1 MSSMMAAT
9 RSRRNGSGKSLEDR
23 KASNVHKTIEKIKEK
38 SWRGGKGKATST
50 TGSNKEPD
58 DCQGS
63 ELSGPELPYM
73 GIKPLAPAE
82 VVSELEKE
90 SLHREPYEPAND
102 SYQRR
107 FFPTREG
114 AGAEATQSGEPRLYK
129 EPGFKNRAP
138 LQVDERV
145 RDLIKIALQNPIS
158 LTAEDLLNVSEPM
171 RQELKRLVTKS
182 RVEKKT
188 VTFAADTGQMEDKDE
203 EPEVRPAFEREFI
216 LAEGLPD
223 VAYEILEEDQ
233 NGLKKGAIV
242 VGDPV
247 LQYLSTLL
255 PGQQKKEIVVAKES
269 HGLRAV
275 YPLINNVGEVE
286 SLLDGGSQIVS
297 MSREVAV
304 DLEVSWDP
312 DITVQ
317 MESANRSLE
326 RTLGLARNVPFL
338 FGQIRVY
345 LQVHV
350 MENPAYK
357 VLLGRPFDTITESWI
372 KNERDGSQS
381 LTLTDPNTGERCVMH
396 THERG
401 RPPTVLR
408 KPRVQDFRM
417 DSMN

>member
-1 MSSMMAAT
+1 MAAT

-23 KASNVHKTIEKIKEK
+23 KASNVYKTIGKIKEK
-38 SWRGGKGKATST
+38 SWRSGKDRTTSAKE
-50 TGSNKEPD
+50 SNKERD
-58 DCQGS
+58 DRQG
-63 ELSGPELPYM
+63 SGPELPYI
-73 GIKPLAPAE
+73 GIDPLVPAE
-82 VVSELEKE
+82 TRPGVENGSVV
-90 SLHREPYEPAND
+90 
-102 SYQRR
+102 
-107 FFPTREG
+107 
-114 AGAEATQSGEPRLYK
+114 AEEPRLSR

-188 VTFAADTGQMEDKDE
+188 VTFAADVEPRGGIE
-203 EPEVRPAFEREFI
+203 EVPKGLEKLTQEREFI
-216 LAEGLPD
+216 LAERLPD

-233 NGLKKGAIV
+233 DGLKKGAIV

-255 PGQQKKEIVVAKES
+255 PGQQKKEVIVAKES
-269 HGLRAV
+269 YGLRAV

-304 DLEVSWDP
+304 GLEVSWDP

-350 MENPAYK
+350 MESPAYK

-401 RPPTVLR
+401 KPPTVLR
-408 KPRVQDFRM
+408 KPRVQDFRT

>member
-1 MSSMMAAT
+1 L
-9 RSRRNGSGKSLEDR
+9 R
-23 KASNVHKTIEKIKEK
+23 
-38 SWRGGKGKATST
+38 
-50 TGSNKEPD
+50 
-58 DCQGS
+58 
-63 ELSGPELPYM
+63 
-73 GIKPLAPAE
+73 
-82 VVSELEKE
+82 
-90 SLHREPYEPAND
+90 
-102 SYQRR
+102 
-107 FFPTREG
+107 
-114 AGAEATQSGEPRLYK
+114 
-129 EPGFKNRAP
+129 
-138 LQVDERV
+138 VDERV

-188 VTFAADTGQMEDKDE
+188 VTFAADVEPRGGIE
-203 EPEVRPAFEREFI
+203 EVPKGLEKLTQEREFI
-216 LAEGLPD
+216 LAERLPD

-233 NGLKKGAIV
+233 DGLKKGAIV

-255 PGQQKKEIVVAKES
+255 PGQQKKEVIVAKES
-269 HGLRAV
+269 YGLRAV

-304 DLEVSWDP
+304 GLEVSWDP

-350 MENPAYK
+350 MESPAYK

-401 RPPTVLR
+401 KPPTVLR
-408 KPRVQDFRM
+408 KPRVQDFRT